1 MEQIDAIAEELDAIS
16 ERLNDAA
23 MAVLS
28 EAIERGET
36 SRPAIEKRIS
46 QARRAVEKAAHHLRN
61 D

>member
-23 MAVLS
+23 MMVLS